1 MSQFR
6 GVVPPAVLALN
17 EDRSF
22 DVESYQ
28 RNIDRM
34 IDAGIHGVFVLGS
47 SGEGAFVTP
56 KQRADVLAATREVVN
71 CRIPV
76 LAGVIDTQADR
87 VIEHI
92 KQAEEYGVD
101 GIVATAPFYALGG
114 IQQVEEHFRVISAA
128 TELPLY
134 AYDIPVCV
142 HVKLPPALLVKLATE
157 GVLQGVKDSSGDDV
171 SFRFLIQDNAAAGSP
186 LTILTGHEV
195 VVDGA
200 YLSGADGSVPG
211 LGNVDPAGY
220 VRQWNAYQAGDW
232 EAVRVEQERLARLM
246 RIVNVPQSVAGF
258 GAGVGAFKT
267 ALKALGVFKTNQMP
281 QPVPTLLPEEEQGIA
296 QILQEV
302 GLLN

>member
-71 CRIPV
+71 GRIPV

-220 VRQWNAYQAGDW
+220 VCQWNAYQAGDW